1 MNSFFV
7 LIDTK
12 TNTYSRYSGRTMLNQ
27 IRTEVPLGA
36 FWIEV
41 LRARPQDILPQ
52 EEPVLA

>member
-1 MNSFFV
+1 
-7 LIDTK
+7 
-12 TNTYSRYSGRTMLNQ
+12 MLNQ